1 MRSRAMLCA
10 TLMVTSLS
18 VVGVTAL
25 VSAQMS
31 ATDAIEKR
39 KALMKEQGAAW
50 KNIQDKTK
58 AGQITALVPDAEKL
72 VVTSTQI
79 VALFPEGS
87 LDPDKSAAKPEI
99 WQKKGDFDAA
109 AKNLETLSIKLK
121 DTAATGNAEQ
131 TQALVKDFG
140 RQACGTCHQP
150 FRVPPKQ

>member
-1 MRSRAMLCA
+1 MSSRAMLCVTA
-10 TLMVTSLS
+10 VVTSLT

-87 LDPDKSAAKPEI
+87 LAPDKSAAKPEI
-99 WQKKGDFDAA
+99 WQKRAEFDAA
-109 AKNLETLSIKLK
+109 AKNLETWSVRLRDAS
-121 DTAATGNAEQ
+121 AANNTEQ
-131 TQALVKDFG
+131 TQAIMKDFG
-140 RQACGTCHQP
+140 RQACGTCHTP

>member
-1 MRSRAMLCA
+1 MRPRAMLCVTA
-10 TLMVTSLS
+10 MVTSLA
-18 VVGVTAL
+18 VVGVTAF

-99 WQKKGDFDAA
+99 WQKKGDFDDA
-109 AKNLETLSIKLK
+109 AKNLGTWAMKLK
-121 DTAATGNAEQ
+121 DSAQANNAEQ
-131 TQALVKDFG
+131 TQAIVKDFG